1 MKKFL
6 SVLIALS
13 LMLPVLAAPAT
24 AEEEHE
30 PITIRISWWGDTA
43 RHEKYNKFVDAFEEA
58 YPWITVERESS
69 TWADYWNKLATL
81 VAGGNAPD
89 VMGMHPQFASDYA
102 NRGALLNLD
111 KLIADGIVSVA
122 DIPESVVEGGRVSG
136 NLCMVSMGVTVQ
148 CNLINET
155 LLEQIGFEY
164 PMDKT
169 LTWAEF
175 GQLALDFRAKALE
188 KGIDAYLTGEWRG
201 FPQFQYMAR
210 ANGGDLYTADGA
222 LGFTQADL
230 EEWLTFWKDLR
241 DADAIPDAA
250 TTTESASLTLEQ
262 SLFCTHVTAMTSV
275 PANQLWQYAAQLPD
289 EKISAV
295 YMPVGN
301 DGTTG
306 AFLEGAHWAIS
317 SAIDEKHQEA
327 AGLLLNF
334 IVNSEG
340 AAQYMLMDQGV
351 PANTKMAEYIM
362 PMLDEYSIEA
372 VEFVQ
377 RVTAM
382 VEKGIN
388 YAPKGAGSIDTAFKE
403 ACESVAFEVMTPA
416 EAAAT
421 FMEQAS
427 AVIAENK

>member
-6 SVLIALS
+6 SVLISLS
-13 LMLPVLAAPAT
+13 LMLSVLAAPAM

-136 NLCMVSMGVTVQ
+136 NLCMVSMGVTVSSMFV
-148 CNLINET
+148 NET
-155 LLEQIGFEY
+155 LLEQVGLEY
-164 PMDKT
+164 PMDT
-169 LTWAEF
+169 PITWAAF
-175 GQLALDFRAKALE
+175 GQMAKDFRVKALE
-188 KGIDAYLTGEWRG
+188 KGIDAYLTSEITGYTS
-201 FPQFQYMAR
+201 FQYLAR
-210 ANGGDLYTADGA
+210 SNGGDLYTEDGN
-222 LGFTQADL
+222 LGFTQADV

-241 DADAIPDAA
+241 DADVIPDAA
-250 TTTESASLTLEQ
+250 TTTEAASLTLEQ
-262 SLFCTHVTAMTSV
+262 SLFCTHKTAMTVV
-275 PANQLWQYAAQLPD
+275 PVNQLWQYAAQLP
-289 EKISAV
+289 EETVTPAYI
-295 YMPVGN
+295 PTGN

-334 IVNSEG
+334 IVNNEG

-362 PMLDEYSIEA
+362 PMLNESDVTA
-372 VEFVQ
+372 VDFVQ

-382 VEKGIN
+382 VQKGIN

-403 ACESVAFEVMTPA
+403 ARESVAFEVMTPA
-416 EAAAT
+416 EAAAA
-421 FMEQAS
+421 FMEQAN
-427 AVIAENK
+427 AIIAENK

>member
-102 NRGALLNLD
+102 NRGALLNLY

-155 LLEQIGFEY
+155 LLEQIGF
-164 PMDKT
+164 
-169 LTWAEF
+169 
-175 GQLALDFRAKALE
+175 
-188 KGIDAYLTGEWRG
+188 
-201 FPQFQYMAR
+201 
-210 ANGGDLYTADGA
+210 
-222 LGFTQADL
+222 
-230 EEWLTFWKDLR
+230 
-241 DADAIPDAA
+241 
-250 TTTESASLTLEQ
+250 
-262 SLFCTHVTAMTSV
+262 
-275 PANQLWQYAAQLPD
+275 
-289 EKISAV
+289 
-295 YMPVGN
+295 
-301 DGTTG
+301 
-306 AFLEGAHWAIS
+306 
-317 SAIDEKHQEA
+317 
-327 AGLLLNF
+327 
-334 IVNSEG
+334 
-340 AAQYMLMDQGV
+340 
-351 PANTKMAEYIM
+351 
-362 PMLDEYSIEA
+362 
-372 VEFVQ
+372 
-377 RVTAM
+377 
-382 VEKGIN
+382 
-388 YAPKGAGSIDTAFKE
+388 
-403 ACESVAFEVMTPA
+403 
-416 EAAAT
+416 
-421 FMEQAS
+421 
-427 AVIAENK
+427 